1 VKSFEVQKIPFGIQN
16 GVPVGIENVPSGL
29 ACNCFCPSCGGI
41 LQARKGMKNTPH
53 FSHDPSAN
61 KMECRNALETSIH
74 AMAKH
79 IINEERTIS
88 FPELSISVS
97 DVDSLGREQIESEVI
112 LSMQKI
118 KISDA
123 QIEQRFFDVRPDITV
138 YVNEEPVLIEI
149 AVTHFIDEIKKAKIR
164 EMNVRAVEI
173 NLSKVDYRISKSE
186 LREIIIESTK
196 EKKWISYP
204 DAI

>member
-74 AMAKH
+74 A
-79 IINEERTIS
+79 
-88 FPELSISVS
+88 ELSISVS